1 MPRKTV
7 PSFRRPER
15 LPVKVGESMDHA
27 GHIAV
32 FRREVVDTAPAADA
46 LVLPNWTEAHWDK
59 ILTRARPL
67 PVRASQ
73 VVIQRGLVDRTLFFV
88 VSGSF
93 EVGITQVDGVSISPL
108 ARITAGSVI
117 GEQSFFD
124 GLPRSANV
132 WAISDGELLTLDF
145 EDFNR
150 FAREEPALARDL
162 LFALARVLSVRL
174 RNTTFRVR
182 R

>member
-1 MPRKTV
+1 
-7 PSFRRPER
+7 
-15 LPVKVGESMDHA
+15 MDRA

-32 FRREVVDTAPAADA
+32 FLEQEGSAPRADDVLRLPGWTVSDWDNLLRR
-46 LVLPNWTEAHWDK
+46 
-59 ILTRARPL
+59 TRTL
-67 PVRASQ
+67 PVRASE
-73 VVIQRGLVDRTLFFV
+73 VVIQRGAMDRTISFV
-88 VSGSF
+88 AAGLF

-108 ARITAGSVI
+108 ARIGPGSVI

-132 WAISDGELLTLDF
+132 WAVAGGELLALDF
-145 EDFNR
+145 DD
-150 FAREEPALARDL
+150 FARFGRDEPALARDL
-162 LFALARVLSVRL
+162 LFALGRVLSSRL